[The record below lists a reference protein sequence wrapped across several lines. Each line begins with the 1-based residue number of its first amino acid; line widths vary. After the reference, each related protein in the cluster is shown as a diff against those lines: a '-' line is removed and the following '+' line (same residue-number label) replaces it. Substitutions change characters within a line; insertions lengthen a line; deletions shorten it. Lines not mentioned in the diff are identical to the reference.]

1 MATKF
6 TQEAHHA
13 PPWGDLAVEKA
24 GRQPIRRERWWK
36 FAFRTPYS
44 IPEIPTAGMGPAEP
58 STVWSYQTKVIE
70 LVQTIGKDV

>member
-24 GRQPIRRERWWK
+24 GRQPIRRDRWWI
-36 FAFRTPYS
+36 FAFKPLYPCRVRATNWHG
-44 IPEIPTAGMGPAEP
+44 IC
-58 STVWSYQTKVIE
+58 
-70 LVQTIGKDV
+70 VQTFPGPIGPSALLLHGIED